1 MNESSHFVK
10 AFSVLVAGSLFSG
23 LLAGCS
29 DQRTPDPMSSDVKPK
44 DPVPVELTLTPYFL
58 NMTDEE
64 FEQVLIKPLKAKYP
78 HITLK
83 IVKDDITKMV
93 IAGQTPDI
101 IYSANSR
108 FPVIQ
113 EMDLPYDLSTFVKIY
128 NVDLNKFSSPNIDWI
143 KELGSKG
150 EIYGLPFALNQM
162 ALFYNKDSFDK
173 RGVPYPKDGLTLD
186 DYFELV
192 KRMTYYEDG
201 IQYRGSLPT
210 NPEFYARMKSLSFI
224 DPKTNKAAI
233 NNDQIK
239 SIMELVQ
246 AFYQIPGMVQN
257 GQKPPGWDSF
267 TKTQQ
272 TAMYLNWIP
281 DTVGFIQQAGST
293 LNFDLVGAPAFKDMP
308 GITIDHGAQ
317 MMIVSKASKHKE
329 EAFQAVQFFASPE
342 VQTILNKRSRLTVL
356 NDESMIKDFLSEVD
370 VMKGKNIQGALKVKS
385 AKMAPPNPYH
395 VIVAGKIN
403 AAAETFVTGLKDTN
417 TLLRETQEESDK
429 AIEEEMVKKK
439 K

>member
-1 MNESSHFVK
+1 MIKSTPFVK
-10 AFSVLVAGSLFSG
+10 ALSFFVAGSLFSG

-29 DQRTPDPMSSDVKPK
+29 DQRTPDPASSDVKPK
-44 DPVPVELTLTPYFL
+44 EPVPVELTLTPYFL
-58 NMTDEE
+58 NMTDQE
-64 FEQVLIKPLKAKYP
+64 FDQVLIKPLKAKYP

-113 EMDLPYDLSTFVKIY
+113 EMDLPYDLSELVKTHK
-128 NVDLNKFSSPNIDWI
+128 VDLGKFSSPNIDWI

-186 DYFELV
+186 DYFALA
-192 KRMTYYEDG
+192 KKMTYYEDG

-210 NPEFYARMKSLSFI
+210 NPEFYARMNSLSFV
-224 DPKTNKAAI
+224 DPKTNKASI

-257 GQKPPGWDSF
+257 GQKPPSWDSF

-293 LNFDLVGAPAFKDMP
+293 LNFDLVGAPAFKDKP
-308 GITIDHGAQ
+308 GFTIDHGAQ

-329 EAFQAVQFFASPE
+329 EAFQAIEFFASTE
-342 VQTILNKRSRLTVL
+342 VQSILNKRSRLTVL
-356 NDESMIKDFLSEVD
+356 NDESLIKDFLSEVE

-385 AKMAPPNPYH
+385 VKMAPPNPYH

-403 AAAETFVTGLKDTN
+403 AAAETFVTGLKDVN

-429 AIEEEMVKKK
+429 AIEEEMAKKK

>member
-1 MNESSHFVK
+1 
-10 AFSVLVAGSLFSG
+10 
-23 LLAGCS
+23 
-29 DQRTPDPMSSDVKPK
+29 
-44 DPVPVELTLTPYFL
+44 
-58 NMTDEE
+58 
-64 FEQVLIKPLKAKYP
+64 
-78 HITLK
+78 
-83 IVKDDITKMV
+83 
-93 IAGQTPDI
+93 
-101 IYSANSR
+101 
-108 FPVIQ
+108 
-113 EMDLPYDLSTFVKIY
+113 
-128 NVDLNKFSSPNIDWI
+128 
-143 KELGSKG
+143 
-150 EIYGLPFALNQM
+150 
-162 ALFYNKDSFDK
+162 
-173 RGVPYPKDGLTLD
+173 
-186 DYFELV
+186 
-192 KRMTYYEDG
+192 
-201 IQYRGSLPT
+201 
-210 NPEFYARMKSLSFI
+210 MKSLSFI

-403 AAAETFVTGLKDTN
+403 AAAETFVTGLKDIN